1 MGSGTRTPSQVR
13 IISKYCWQLTS
24 TIFTSKLNRAFQKK
38 RNLQPS
44 PRGTKLKIPMPGKTD
59 WTDMFGQVKSGQ
71 IDSNGRQTVQC
82 RLASAFRCK
91 RVGAQ
96 NGLDG
101 QSFYRAAVTN
111 NFIQDSKE
119 GWKVGLALQRNPPKQ
134 NFLSQ
139 RYRWMFLEYRN
150 SRILVLELTSLV
162 DS

>member
-38 RNLQPS
+38 RSLQPS
-44 PRGTKLKIPMPGKTD
+44 PSGTKLKIPMPGKTD

-82 RLASAFRCK
+82 RLASAFSCK

-101 QSFYRAAVTN
+101 QSFYRAAVTR
-111 NFIQDSKE
+111 FYK
-119 GWKVGLALQRNPPKQ
+119 ALQRTPPQKKI
-134 NFLSQ
+134 LLQ

-150 SRILVLELTSLV
+150 SRILVFELTSLV